1 MKLLPSKITL
11 DQLGK
16 WVSTDLDSAVIIV
29 ASVVAIFVALIIIVR
44 ISGLRTFAKMTSFD
58 FATTIAIG
66 SILASISISPK
77 NSIGDGIVA
86 LIAIIGFQI
95 VFALLQ
101 RHSGYF
107 KKVATN
113 TPVILM
119 RDGEINYEN
128 LAKCN
133 MIESELI
140 AKLREANVLKFSQ
153 VRAAVFESTGDVSVL
168 HTTDDEDI
176 ELEERLL
183 DFL

>member
-1 MKLLPSKITL
+1 MKSFLSKISL
-11 DQLGK
+11 DQIGK
-16 WVSTDLDSAVIIV
+16 WMSTDFDSAVITV
-29 ASVVAIFVALIIIVR
+29 TSVVAIFVTLIIIVR

-66 SILASISISPK
+66 SILASVSISPK
-77 NSIGDGIVA
+77 NSIGVGIVA
-86 LIAIIGFQI
+86 LIAIVGFQI

-101 RHSGYF
+101 RHVTYF
-107 KKVATN
+107 KKAATN

-119 RDGEINYEN
+119 RNGEINYEN

-140 AKLREANVLKFSQ
+140 AKLREANVLQFSQ
-153 VRAAVFESTGDVSVL
+153 VKAAVFESTGDVSVL
-168 HTTDDEDI
+168 HTSDDESV